1 MNIEIINKNKN
12 LIETNKNKIIYIQS
26 ELESQFKLNKQLTL

>member
-1 MNIEIINKNKN
+1 MNIEIINKNRD

-26 ELESQFKLNKQLTL
+26 ELKSRSKLNKQLTL